1 MPIQISPSSTRARG
15 DLRVGFTPYT
25 SAVGSSL
32 SPQTRDWP
40 LENPWIPA
48 SAVPKGQPVDE
59 QHWLLMETDSSVF
72 GAISARI
79 ATLLGGGVALE
90 AGEGEGAEELLEFWE
105 DQLAELPLVTMS
117 ALGLM
122 SFFRGWRPF
131 EIVGAQRPWRGRSV
145 FAPVLVRSSL
155 SWQFRH
161 TVGRDLWYRGG
172 LGIDRKL
179 FRRRILGGQMKWFC
193 PAMGD
198 LGNPYGFPIHRNWM
212 AMDMAYRELSAIGMA
227 HIRMSQGVLVVDE
240 GGDLASAFN
249 DDDKARI
256 KKVGDSV
263 RAFIDEMQAGGAL
276 VRPAGWNID
285 WLALPSAVGG
295 WTGLFEFFNAAA
307 RSYYNMSNLS
317 TSATGASGN
326 RALAAIQDQV
336 GRRVAK
342 LDACQYLESFRVWLR
357 AWSSANASII
367 APKAFP
373 GSGTRPQI
381 LDVPLRAVP
390 HLVFL
395 SLNRLTA
402 DDLAVLNAVATIG
415 VTVPEGLS
423 DSDRKAAKVLVKV
436 KSILRTH
443 NVPLFDEGQVG
454 GILDLSR
461 KEAPPPPIAAG
472 PQVVEEDPDEEP
484 EPEEDE
490 SAPG

>member
-1 MPIQISPSSTRARG
+1 
-15 DLRVGFTPYT
+15 
-25 SAVGSSL
+25 
-32 SPQTRDWP
+32 
-40 LENPWIPA
+40 
-48 SAVPKGQPVDE
+48 
-59 QHWLLMETDSSVF
+59 
-72 GAISARI
+72 
-79 ATLLGGGVALE
+79 
-90 AGEGEGAEELLEFWE
+90 
-105 DQLAELPLVTMS
+105 
-117 ALGLM
+117 
-122 SFFRGWRPF
+122 
-131 EIVGAQRPWRGRSV
+131 
-145 FAPVLVRSSL
+145 
-155 SWQFRH
+155 
-161 TVGRDLWYRGG
+161 
-172 LGIDRKL
+172 
-179 FRRRILGGQMKWFC
+179 MKWFC

-198 LGNPYGFPIHRNWM
+198 LGNPYGFPLHRNWM

-256 KKVGDSV
+256 KRIGDNV
-263 RAFIDEMQAGGAL
+263 RAFLDEMQAGGSL
-276 VRPAGWNID
+276 VKPAGWNVD

-295 WTGLFEFFNAAA
+295 WTGLFEFFNNAA

-317 TSATGASGN
+317 TSASGASGN
-326 RALAAIQDQV
+326 RALAGVQDQV

-373 GSGTRPQI
+373 GAAMKPQI

-415 VTVPEGLS
+415 VTVTEGLS
-423 DSDRKAAKVLVKV
+423 ESDRKAAEVLVKV

-461 KEAPPPPIAAG
+461 KEAPPPPMAAD
-472 PQVVEEDPDEEP
+472 PQVVEEEPDEEP
-484 EPEEDE
+484 VPEEDE
-490 SAPG
+490 SASG